1 MRAFF
6 NPAARR
12 HFRQG
17 LPMKLF
23 KSFLSNESGATA
35 TEYGLIIALVAVVI
49 TGAMKVIGTQ
59 VELKLNVIKNNTNL
73 ALPS

>member
-1 MRAFF
+1 
-6 NPAARR
+6 
-12 HFRQG
+12 
-17 LPMKLF
+17 MKLF